1 MASTMARTSCS
12 EALTSGRSGR
22 TPGVSD
28 EVLMQFLRPR
38 IYRSTWA
45 GERQQEAPQQNS
57 LWGLV
62 FTQSGRRDLSLTA
75 SMRDRCFIGTYAH
88 QRTALAAIGNC
99 GPAKITANIFGECEC
114 SRRIIRAFDADRLP
128 PPSRSRL
135 TSDGA

>member
-38 IYRSTWA
+38 IYRSTSA

-62 FTQSGRRDLSLTA
+62 FTQSGRRDLATPQGGPAPVARAHPDTIVMTLVPLTA
-75 SMRDRCFIGTYAH
+75 LVAIVMA
-88 QRTALAAIGNC
+88 AL
-99 GPAKITANIFGECEC
+99 
-114 SRRIIRAFDADRLP
+114 RRHYLVPGATW
-128 PPSRSRL
+128 SRS
-135 TSDGA
+135 AA

>member
-28 EVLMQFLRPR
+28 EVLMQFLRLR
-38 IYRSTWA
+38 IYRSAWA

-62 FTQSGRRDLSLTA
+62 FTQSGRRDLNATA
-75 SMRDRCFIGTYAH
+75 PMRGRCLIGTLRASK
-88 QRTALAAIGNC
+88 
-99 GPAKITANIFGECEC
+99 GPHWHAWVAM
-114 SRRIIRAFDADRLP
+114 DRQTLP
-128 PPSRSRL
+128 QTYS
-135 TSDGA
+135 AVMMI

>member
-1 MASTMARTSCS
+1 IASTMDRTSCP

-45 GERQQEAPQQNS
+45 GERQQEAPHEDS

-62 FTQSGRRDLSLTA
+62 FAQSGRRDLNPRPPPRA
-75 SMRDRCFIGTYAH
+75 P
-88 QRTALAAIGNC
+88 
-99 GPAKITANIFGECEC
+99 PA
-114 SRRIIRAFDADRLP
+114 RLP
-128 PPSRSRL
+128 NRGTTKSSSYPMLRFIDSCAP
-135 TSDGA
+135 

>member
-62 FTQSGRRDLSLTA
+62 FTQSGRRDLTRPARSAGDPRSGSSGGLLETTQSESL
-75 SMRDRCFIGTYAH
+75 G
-88 QRTALAAIGNC
+88 
-99 GPAKITANIFGECEC
+99 
-114 SRRIIRAFDADRLP
+114 
-128 PPSRSRL
+128 
-135 TSDGA
+135 

>member
-38 IYRSTWA
+38 IYRSAWA

-62 FTQSGRRDLSLTA
+62 FTQSGRRDLNATA
-75 SMRDRCFIGTYAH
+75 PMRGRCFIGTYVL
-88 QRTALAAIGNC
+88 QRTALARMGSD
-99 GPAKITANIFGECEC
+99 GPANITANIFSGYDDLGIGRQVFLI
-114 SRRIIRAFDADRLP
+114 RR
-128 PPSRSRL
+128 
-135 TSDGA
+135 

>member
-45 GERQQEAPQQNS
+45 GERQQEAPHENS

-62 FTQSGRRDLSLTA
+62 FTQSGRRDLNP
-75 SMRDRCFIGTYAH
+75 R
-88 QRTALAAIGNC
+88 
-99 GPAKITANIFGECEC
+99 
-114 SRRIIRAFDADRLP
+114 P
-128 PPSRSRL
+128 PPGTPCARL
-135 TSDGA
+135 VNGVTTKSSSYAMLRFIDSYAP